1 MSPVVDGENVRY
13 GEQIIEHD
21 AKAILESGISDP
33 NRPWFDDVKKT
44 EKQEGSTPCFCRKR
58 DKEKNQ
64 SECHDL
70 VPDNASVIRNT
81 ERIASLLAH
90 VTPHIDEHRESQ

>member
-1 MSPVVDGENVRY
+1 MVDGENIRY

-21 AKAILESGISDP
+21 AKAIFESGISDP
-33 NRPWFDDVKKT
+33 NWPRFDDVKKT

-81 ERIASLLAH
+81 ERIASSLAH
-90 VTPHIDEHRESQ
+90 VTPYIDEHRESQ

>member
-1 MSPVVDGENVRY
+1 MVDGENIRY

-21 AKAILESGISDP
+21 AKAIFESGISDP
-33 NRPWFDDVKKT
+33 NWPRFDDVKKT

-81 ERIASLLAH
+81 ERIASSLAH
-90 VTPHIDEHRESQ
+90 ATPYIDEHRESQ

>member
-1 MSPVVDGENVRY
+1 MVDGENIRY

-21 AKAILESGISDP
+21 AKAIFESGISDP
-33 NRPWFDDVKKT
+33 NWPRFDDVKKT